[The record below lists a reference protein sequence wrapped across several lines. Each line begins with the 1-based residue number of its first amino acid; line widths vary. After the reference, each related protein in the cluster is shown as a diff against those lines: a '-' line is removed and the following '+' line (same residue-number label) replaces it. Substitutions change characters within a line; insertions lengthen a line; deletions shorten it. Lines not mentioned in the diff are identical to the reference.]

1 MTDTKQRGG
10 ARKGAGRPRKQ
21 DYRILSISPSL
32 TTLEQLQRIHP
43 EITTAVEM
51 AAQFYE
57 ENKMFILNLRG
68 DKDGITIPEAEEH
81 DKIMEWLD
89 IATDDLEE
97 TTRVTGWQSFSA
109 RITADQKAQF
119 DALPISFAVATIYD
133 PADDD
138 GQPIMERYF
147 STAA

>member
-21 DYRILSISPSL
+21 DYKVCSISPSL

-57 ENKMFILNLRG
+57 ETNKMNAKQKLEKLIEENVGLNNVTVEKRWNPILSE
-68 DKDGITIPEAEEH
+68 D
-81 DKIMEWLD
+81 
-89 IATDDLEE
+89 
-97 TTRVTGWQSFSA
+97 QYC
-109 RITADQKAQF
+109 ITAADGVMRETFLGKTVKDAEDHIEKMEVAKLALDQ
-119 DALPISFAVATIYD
+119 
-133 PADDD
+133 
-138 GQPIMERYF
+138 
-147 STAA
+147 